1 MKLTIKQTNAP
12 PKMHWYEED
21 EKATPLQAVSN
32 AGDHYHRKYGHVPVS
47 AEIPQEWGE
56 AASEIEDAIRGL
68 KVAVDQGLQ
77 PRTVAVTHI
86 IDGESE

>member
-1 MKLTIKQTNAP
+1 MKLTIKRAIGT
-12 PKMHWYEED
+12 PKMHWYEE
-21 EKATPLQAVSN
+21 EKKTTPTQAVTN
-32 AGDHYHRKYGHVPVS
+32 AGKHYHRKYGQAPVS
-47 AEIPQEWGE
+47 AAIPEEWGE